1 MEPAKRNTS
10 RRRRIASA
18 ISRFFIATFRIL
30 CQCECLSGS
39 QSCCK
44 CVNRVVPLNEQQEK
58 EFSAAGSQGNHSC
71 PPDDNILQAS
81 RENWQ
86 NPRAPGISGTGYDP
100 AATPIP
106 RPFPAWDP
114 APMDPSRSGTAI
126 PVGAFPSAEGPGCPE
141 CNRDVGSSGLEE
153 QQPQDGL
160 DESVPSP
167 AESPSPGTVPSSST
181 GQEEGEDVEKME
193 EEEVGK
199 PGTSQEQ
206 GGQEQS
212 VDFSFYSMWEKLWD
226 PLWSSPHS
234 PDVLRYGLENNHPRS
249 EHHVQAPYPSEEAA
263 PASSI
268 PDSEL
273 LRVPH
278 TDYEFWAIFNFAG
291 TEAARMLLMERREK
305 AAAQKTSIS

>member
-1 MEPAKRNTS
+1 MDKTEEMIVDFRKLQADHSLIHINGSSVDGVRSVKYLAS
-10 RRRRIASA
+10 RELIIPENLRRQLPA
-18 ISRFFIATFRIL
+18 ISGISEARCTVSDSAMNLEL
-30 CQCECLSGS
+30 CDLPQGS

-100 AATPIP
+100 AVTPIP
-106 RPFPAWDP
+106 RPFLAWDP

-126 PVGAFPSAEGPGCPE
+126 PVGAFSSAEGPGCPE

-167 AESPSPGTVPSSST
+167 AESPSLGTVPSSST
-181 GQEEGEDVEKME
+181 GQEEGEDV
-193 EEEVGK
+193 
-199 PGTSQEQ
+199 
-206 GGQEQS
+206 
-212 VDFSFYSMWEKLWD
+212 L
-226 PLWSSPHS
+226 
-234 PDVLRYGLENNHPRS
+234 
-249 EHHVQAPYPSEEAA
+249 YPSKEAA

-273 LRVPH
+273 LRVPP

-291 TEAARMLLMERREK
+291 TEAARMLLIERREK
-305 AAAQKTSIS
+305 AAAEKTSIS